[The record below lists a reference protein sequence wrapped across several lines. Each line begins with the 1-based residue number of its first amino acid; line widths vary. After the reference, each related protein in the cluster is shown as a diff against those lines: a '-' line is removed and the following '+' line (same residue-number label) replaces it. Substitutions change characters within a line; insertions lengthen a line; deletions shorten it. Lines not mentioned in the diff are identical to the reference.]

1 MEPENKREW
10 TIEDEMANDLTRS
23 FPKADEELA
32 AWRDATVAKL
42 RAKGDA
48 RRERRRAGRK
58 PKPESERRTI
68 RFSVCF
74 NAAEYRR
81 VEAFVGSRET
91 GEVLRELILGAL
103 PSEENAE

>member
-1 MEPENKREW
+1 METRKK
-10 TIEDEMANDLTRS
+10 TGSFTVEDMLADQMLRDPDFEA
-23 FPKADEELA
+23 ADEELL
-32 AWRDATVAKL
+32 AWRDAEVSKL
-42 RAKGDA
+42 RAKA
-48 RRERRRAGRK
+48 AKRRAGRK

-74 NAAEYRR
+74 NAGEYRR

-103 PSEENAE
+103 PPENAE